1 MLDRIVHG
9 SAFWGWRV
17 GAMLAQ
23 RLPSWITYPAAVAG
37 GEAAYL
43 VWGRR
48 RRIAKQNFAI
58 VLDRPASDREVAR
71 VARRSFRN
79 FAKYLVEIMRFPRLG
94 SADFARLVSVDPRS
108 WSYFR
113 AARDHG
119 RGLIF
124 VSMHFGNFEIGGAR
138 IADEMPLNVIAD
150 ELENQ
155 RLMDLLV
162 ANRAHKNVRLLPPE
176 GAVRQVLQ
184 ALRRNEMV
192 GLMMDLGPRAKE
204 LDNVEVMFFGEPTAF
219 PTIAANLARVSGAP
233 IVVAAVTRERDNT
246 FRGVALPPIFVERT
260 KQAAHDI
267 ERTTQAIVHGLE
279 QLVRGDP
286 DQWYIF
292 RPMWTHPEG
301 TA

>member
-1 MLDRIVHG
+1 MLDRLLHG
-9 SAFWGWRV
+9 SAFWGWRL
-17 GAMLAQ
+17 AAKLAQ
-23 RLPSWITYPAAVAG
+23 RMPSCSTYPAAVVG
-37 GEAAYL
+37 GEIAYL
-43 VWGRR
+43 VWVGR
-48 RRIAKQNFAI
+48 RRIAKQNLAI
-58 VLDRPASDREVAR
+58 VLDLPASHRDVAR

-79 FAKYLVEIMRFPRLG
+79 FAKYLVEIMRFPRLD
-94 SADFARLVSVDPRS
+94 SEDFERLVAVDPRS

-162 ANRAHKNVRLLPPE
+162 ANRANKNVNILPPE

-192 GLMMDLGPRAKE
+192 GLMMDLGPRAHE
-204 LDNVEVMFFGEPTAF
+204 LDHVDLLFFGVRAAF
-219 PTIAANLARVSGAP
+219 PTIAANLARVSGGPSVRAR
-233 IVVAAVTRERDNT
+233 VTRYRHNT
-246 FRGVALPPIFVERT
+246 FRGVALP
-260 KQAAHDI
+260 
-267 ERTTQAIVHGLE
+267 
-279 QLVRGDP
+279 
-286 DQWYIF
+286 
-292 RPMWTHPEG
+292 
-301 TA
+301 

>member
-1 MLDRIVHG
+1 VLDRIFHG
-9 SAFWGWRV
+9 STLWGWRV
-17 GAMLAQ
+17 GATLAQ
-23 RLPSWITYPAAVAG
+23 RLPSWLTYPVAVLG
-37 GEAAYL
+37 GEIAY
-43 VWGRR
+43 VAWGRR
-48 RRIAKQNFAI
+48 RRIAKENFAI
-58 VLDRPASDREVAR
+58 VLDRPADDKEVAR
-71 VARRSFRN
+71 IARRSFRN
-79 FAKYLVEIMRFPRLG
+79 FAKYLLEIMRFPRLEPR
-94 SADFARLVSVDPRS
+94 DFERLVAVDPRS

-113 AARDHG
+113 SARDHG

-138 IADEMPLNVIAD
+138 IADEIPLNVIAD

-162 ANRAHKNVRLLPPE
+162 ANRAHKNVKLLPPE

-246 FRGVALPPIFVERT
+246 FRGVALPPIFVQRS

-267 ERTTQAIVHGLE
+267 ERATEAIVHGLE

-292 RPMWTHPEG
+292 RPMWNKTEG

>member
-1 MLDRIVHG
+1 VLDRLFHG
-9 SAFWGWRV
+9 FAFWGWRA
-17 GAMLAQ
+17 GATLAQ
-23 RLPSWITYPAAVAG
+23 RLPSWITYPAAVIG
-37 GEAAYL
+37 GEVAYL
-43 VWGRR
+43 VWGAR
-48 RRIAKQNFAI
+48 RRIAKENFAI
-58 VLDRPASDREVAR
+58 VLALPSGHRDVAR

-79 FAKYLVEIMRFPRLG
+79 FAKYLVEIMRFPSLDT
-94 SADFARLVSVDPRS
+94 ADFERLVSVDPRS
-108 WSYFR
+108 WSYFK

-162 ANRAHKNVRLLPPE
+162 ANRAHKNVKLLPPE

-204 LDNVEVMFFGEPTAF
+204 LDNVEVMFFGELTAF

-267 ERTTQAIVHGLE
+267 EHTTQAIVHGLE

-292 RPMWTHPEG
+292 RPMWTRPEG